1 MPETTFSWESLEQF
15 IGRKSLLAQAQ
26 EWLKDGAIHLV
37 FYTGGYGIGK
47 TRLLKQILALS
58 SHLKATA
65 IPSNYI
71 DLYHAYHHSDE
82 GLARALVGN
91 FSAYKEYFFAFDLA
105 SQALEEA
112 RAAGDNRKAAEYLRA
127 MLRACEDGIK
137 RLSSEHGVLV
147 LLDTAEQW
155 IYPTLDAGQSAT
167 PAWVWLKSWIM
178 ELPKGMVVLAGRPIC
193 EQLASEV
200 NAQSVRLDYFN
211 VQETADYISAI
222 AQNYQ
227 ASKQSAEFILAE
239 QDIPLLHELSEGRPI
254 LLSLYLQLAFQNKE
268 IHRKA
273 LTTNNVEELEE
284 FLVSELM
291 NSEIGEALRAAGRAP
306 KGVDILLFT
315 GIRGLRNKDGS
326 ISNEN
331 LEYAKGEF
339 EQLKKMSFA
348 KTFRDS
354 DRLFL
359 HDEMYDMLHRHIYI
373 HKEDPSEAKE
383 AGDAAVKI
391 FEYYT
396 RLIDQKNQELKL
408 LYERLSRGI
417 EFEEIANEAR
427 ESVILAIH
435 TIESPRQNLIT
446 EFVFYRWRHDL
457 VAGEDPIEAGLRRYY
472 RFVHESASSG
482 RYNLVLSLRIELL
495 RLLKDLEKDGLWYPF
510 IQGLLLI
517 QKVWEKLALGENY
530 GAEIP
535 QLLQRLDI
543 ITNLPAHHKNILAG
557 FLSIWQGTA
566 IIFSREPDYEL
577 ARQLLSDAIENIH
590 AINSQ
595 EVSWFKDVADSL
607 AHRQLAYLYRVQ
619 GQFDQAIKHFVEALK
634 NSRAIDFY
642 HEESTLRNDLGFAQ
656 MMVGKFQAARENIEE
671 GLKLRYRVGIGTY
684 IALSNSTLAQYH
696 IANNIYDEARKRA
709 RYAVKI
715 SQAIGYERGE
725 AFGNLSLAEAT
736 RRYAF
741 SPLGSAGQ
749 EALMNEAETF
759 INAAVNAFEKLGEEA
774 RIIESHLERG
784 CLFRDKMRIV
794 SEEKKEAYYQKS
806 LNEFGWTAEKSK
818 QSNITYRRADA
829 LCNIIWLNFFA
840 KRYDLAEQ
848 AAEVFAQM
856 PELAPYWLRDGKPI
870 DETKARLNPIL
881 WSQIGKYHTAKGMLV
896 FETWRKTGNKTALGT
911 KGLGLRECASNF
923 LLGLHYSIL
932 FAPDHRGLREGRRTV
947 YAALTLLNRDELKN
961 FSYHARELAGAHNLK
976 SPTVLEELMKEQAL
990 WFGPD

>member
-1 MPETTFSWESLEQF
+1 MPEMTFSWESLEQF
-15 IGRKSLLAQAQ
+15 IGRKPLLAQAE
-26 EWLKDGAIHLV
+26 EWLKDGGMHLI

-47 TRLLKQILALS
+47 TRLLKQILDLG

-82 GLARALVGN
+82 GLARALVDN
-91 FSAYKEYFFAFDLA
+91 FGAYKEYFFAFDLA

-127 MLRACEDGIK
+127 MLRACEDGMK
-137 RLSSEHGVLV
+137 RLSNDHGVLV

-155 IYPTLDAGQSAT
+155 VYPTANAGQNAT
-167 PAWVWLKSWIM
+167 PAWLWLKSWVK
-178 ELPKGMVVLAGRPIC
+178 ELPKGLVLLAGRPAC
-193 EQLASEV
+193 ELLASEV
-200 NAQSVRLDYFN
+200 DVHPVRLDYFN
-211 VQETADYISAI
+211 LQETADYISAI
-222 AQNYQ
+222 TRNYQ
-227 ASKQSAEFILAE
+227 TSKQSAEFVLPE
-239 QDIPLLHELSEGRPI
+239 DDIARLHHLSQGRPI

-268 IHRKA
+268 IRNKA
-273 LTTNNVEELEE
+273 LTTRTEE
-284 FLVSELM
+284 FEKFLIDELM
-291 NSEIGEALRAAGRAP
+291 GSEFGEALRATGRAP
-306 KGVDILLFT
+306 KGVDLLLFT

-326 ISNEN
+326 TSNEN

-348 KTFRDS
+348 KTFRNS

-359 HDEMYDMLHRHIYI
+359 HDEMYDMLNRHIYSQ
-373 HKEDPSEAKE
+373 KNELSEANE
-383 AGDAAVKI
+383 AREAAIQI

-396 RLIDQKNQELKL
+396 QLIDQKNQELKS

-417 EFEEIANEAR
+417 EFEEIANEER

-435 TIESPRQNLIT
+435 AIEAPRQNLIT
-446 EFVFYRWRHDL
+446 EFISYRWRYEI
-457 VAGEDPIEAGLRRYY
+457 VVGEDPIEAGLRRYY

-482 RYNLVLSLRIELL
+482 RYNLVVSLRIELL
-495 RLLKDLEKDGLWYPF
+495 SLLKDLEKDNLWQPF

-535 QLLQRLDI
+535 RLLQNLDT
-543 ITNLPAHHKNILAG
+543 ITNLPAHHKSILAG
-557 FLSIWQGTA
+557 FLNIWQGTT

-577 ARQLLSDAIENIH
+577 ARQLLSGAIENIQ
-590 AINSQ
+590 AIKSQ
-595 EVSWFKDVADSL
+595 DVSWFKDVADSL
-607 AHRQLAYLYRVQ
+607 AHRILAYLYRVQ

-642 HEESTLRNDLGFAQ
+642 HEEAILRNDLGFAQ
-656 MMVGKFQAARENIEE
+656 MLVGKFQAARENIEE

-696 IANNIYDEARKRA
+696 IATNIYDEARKRA

-725 AFGNLSLAEAT
+725 AFGYLALAEAT

-749 EALMNEAETF
+749 EVLMNEAETF
-759 INAAVNAFEKLGEEA
+759 INAAANAFEKLGEEA

-794 SEEKKEAYYQKS
+794 SDDRKEAYYQKA
-806 LNEFGWTAEKSK
+806 LEEFGWTAEKAG

-840 KRYDLAEQ
+840 GRHDLAEQ

-856 PELAPYWLRDGKPI
+856 PELAPYWLRDGKPV

-881 WSQIGKYHTAKGMLV
+881 WSQIGKYHTARGILV
-896 FETWRKTGNKTALGT
+896 FETWRKTGNKNALST
-911 KGLGLRECASNF
+911 RGLGLRECASNF

>member
-15 IGRKSLLAQAQ
+15 IGRKSLLAQA
-26 EWLKDGAIHLV
+26 EDWLKDSAIHLV
-37 FYTGGYGIGK
+37 FYTGGFGIGK
-47 TRLLKQILALS
+47 TRLLKQILALGNQ
-58 SHLKATA
+58 LKATA
-65 IPSNYI
+65 IPFNYI

-82 GLARALVGN
+82 GLARALVSN
-91 FSAYKEYFFAFDLA
+91 FGAHKDYFFAFELA
-105 SQALEEA
+105 SQALEKA

-127 MLRACEDGIK
+127 MLRSCEDGMK
-137 RLSSEHGVLV
+137 RLSNDHGILV

-155 IYPTLDAGQSAT
+155 VYPTPDSGQSAT
-167 PAWVWLKSWIM
+167 PAWIWLKSWIT
-178 ELPKGMVVLAGRPIC
+178 ELPKGMVVLAGRPVC

-211 VQETADYISAI
+211 AQETRDYISAI
-222 AQNYQ
+222 ARNYQ
-227 ASKQSAEFILAE
+227 ANKQSAEFVLSE
-239 QDIPLLHELSEGRPI
+239 QDIPLLHDLSEGRPI
-254 LLSLYLQLAFQNKE
+254 LLSLYLQMAFQNIE

-273 LTTNNVEELEE
+273 LTTNNREELEE
-284 FLVSELM
+284 FLVRELM
-291 NSEIGEALRAAGRAP
+291 NSEIGEALRVAGRAP
-306 KGVDILLFT
+306 KGVDIHLFT

-348 KTFRDS
+348 KTFRES

-359 HDEMYDMLHRHIYI
+359 HDEMYDMLRRHIYF
-373 HKEDPSEAKE
+373 HKDDPSEAEE
-383 AGDAAVKI
+383 AREAASQI
-391 FEYYT
+391 FKYYT
-396 RLIDQKNQELKL
+396 QLIDQKNQELKS

-417 EFEEIANEAR
+417 EFEEIANEER
-427 ESVILAIH
+427 ESVILAIRA
-435 TIESPRQNLIT
+435 IEAPRQNLIT
-446 EFVFYRWRHDL
+446 EFISYRWRHEI

-472 RFVHESASSG
+472 RFVHETASSG
-482 RYNLVLSLRIELL
+482 RYNLVVSLRIELL
-495 RLLKDLEKDGLWYPF
+495 SLLKDMEQGNPWRPF

-517 QKVWEKLALGENY
+517 QKVWENLALGENY
-530 GAEIP
+530 GVEIP
-535 QLLQRLDI
+535 QLLRNLDTI
-543 ITNLPAHHKNILAG
+543 PNLPAHHKSILAG
-557 FLSIWQGTA
+557 FLNTWQGTA
-566 IIFSREPDYEL
+566 IIFSREPDYER
-577 ARQLLSDAIENIH
+577 ARQLLSDAIENIQ
-590 AINSQ
+590 AIKSQ
-595 EVSWFKDVADSL
+595 DVSWFKDVADSL

-619 GQFDQAIKHFVEALK
+619 GQFDQAIRHFVEALK

-642 HEESTLRNDLGFAQ
+642 HEEATLRNDLGFAQ

-696 IANNIYDEARKRA
+696 IATNIYDEARKRA

-725 AFGNLSLAEAT
+725 AFGSLSLAEAT

-749 EALMNEAETF
+749 ETLMNEAENT
-759 INAAVNAFEKLGEEA
+759 INAAANSFEKLGEEA
-774 RIIESHLERG
+774 RVIESRLERG

-794 SEEKKEAYYQKS
+794 SGDRKDAYYQKA
-806 LNEFGWTAEKSK
+806 LEEFEWTAEKAGH
-818 QSNITYRRADA
+818 SNITYRRADA

-840 KRYDLAEQ
+840 GKHDLAEQ

-856 PELAPYWLRDGKPI
+856 PELASYWLKDGKPA

-881 WSQIGKYHTAKGMLV
+881 WSQIGKYHTARGMLV
-896 FETWRKTGNKTALGT
+896 FETWRKTGNKNALST
-911 KGLGLRECASNF
+911 RGLGLRECASNF

-947 YAALTLLNRDELKN
+947 YAALTLLNREELKN
-961 FSYHARELAGAHNLK
+961 FSYHARELAGVRKLS
-976 SPTVLEELMKEQAL
+976 SPTALEELMREQAL